1 MNEKEQDVNFKSLFL
16 PFTTKKAMIFIVII
30 GLAVFFNSLF
40 NNFVLDDKTFILL
53 NQEIHSF
60 NLNYIFG
67 PSLFNT
73 GYYRPIPALYFTIVY
88 SLFRDSTFFY
98 HFLQISLHIII
109 SSLLFIFFKK
119 VFSKK
124 IALFLSL
131 IFLVHPMQVDSVS
144 YIASS
149 GNQLFFLFGVLAL
162 LLCAKPTI
170 DKARFIAI
178 FSLLLLSLLARETG
192 FLFLV
197 IVLLYRLTLG
207 KKRKI
212 QLFLLGGSIISA
224 IYLLLRF
231 AVGHVYLTKFAFV
244 PIARLSLIERIIN
257 IPEIISYYLKTFFF
271 PLTLMSQ
278 QQWVI
283 TNLGINHFFGP
294 LLFDIVFFLLIC
306 LLGIY
311 IRKKIRKYFKAY
323 IFFFV
328 WLIIG
333 FFPQIQIFP
342 LDMTVADRWFYFPI
356 IGLLGIIGL
365 TIQIFNVRS
374 EKVRQIL
381 YALAILI
388 IVILS
393 TRTIIRNLNWV
404 NALTLYTHDS
414 KIQTNYEIEDNLGY
428 EYDNLG
434 NYKEALRYYKASVDI
449 YAEEGNLYNLGSIY
463 TKMGDN
469 QKAIEYYSKTINSN
483 SIQPRIHETIM
494 QAVYPRLALLLLKTE
509 NPQKAKDLIVSAL
522 QKYPKLGTLW
532 VELAISEYSLQDK
545 QSALAFAKK
554 GELLSQ
560 DNLSVYVYTQIS
572 KNLPIDKTNIIFK

>member
-257 IPEIISYYLKTFFF
+257 IPEIIS
-271 PLTLMSQ
+271 
-278 QQWVI
+278 
-283 TNLGINHFFGP
+283 
-294 LLFDIVFFLLIC
+294 
-306 LLGIY
+306 
-311 IRKKIRKYFKAY
+311 
-323 IFFFV
+323 
-328 WLIIG
+328 
-333 FFPQIQIFP
+333 
-342 LDMTVADRWFYFPI
+342 
-356 IGLLGIIGL
+356 
-365 TIQIFNVRS
+365 
-374 EKVRQIL
+374 
-381 YALAILI
+381 
-388 IVILS
+388 
-393 TRTIIRNLNWV
+393 
-404 NALTLYTHDS
+404 
-414 KIQTNYEIEDNLGY
+414 
-428 EYDNLG
+428 
-434 NYKEALRYYKASVDI
+434 
-449 YAEEGNLYNLGSIY
+449 
-463 TKMGDN
+463 
-469 QKAIEYYSKTINSN
+469 
-483 SIQPRIHETIM
+483 
-494 QAVYPRLALLLLKTE
+494 
-509 NPQKAKDLIVSAL
+509 
-522 QKYPKLGTLW
+522 
-532 VELAISEYSLQDK
+532 
-545 QSALAFAKK
+545 
-554 GELLSQ
+554 
-560 DNLSVYVYTQIS
+560 
-572 KNLPIDKTNIIFK
+572 